1 MTEEHDEP
9 GPGEDGR
16 RGARFRRRG
25 GGGTESPLRGRL
37 PALVS
42 AGALL
47 LAIGTGVGYLAARS
61 GNDAGAAAEDTAA
74 AAPRTA
80 EGAGGEGSPIRTTG
94 APSQEPDSTRPDPAR
109 MTAAVTAA
117 RRVIPSVVSVTVL
130 RRERRVP
137 RSLFDFP
144 FPFGYERT
152 VEGLGSGFAMDDRGH
167 VLTNE
172 HVVRGAIR
180 VVVTDRR
187 GRTHEAEILGADELT
202 DIALLKIPA
211 DVVPAADVGT
221 SSDLMVGEPAI
232 AVGNPYG
239 FLFATVEATVTAGVV
254 SALGRDI
261 RSGRDRNALY
271 ANMIQTDASVNPGN
285 SGGPLVNA
293 LGEVIGVNA
302 SIVSPD
308 GGSGGSVGIGFAIP
322 IERALRV
329 ADELRKHGRIRRPWV
344 GTDLETMADSLGR
357 SRTVVRRVAPGS
369 PAEEAGLR
377 PGDVVRSLDGDPIRS
392 PLDWR
397 VKLLEA
403 GVGTRV
409 EVRYSRDGETRTA
422 TLSVQEVPSERA
434 ERVEVL
440 EGIELITVTPEVAAE
455 RELQVE
461 RGALVVSVE
470 ERVAYL
476 TGMRAGDV
484 LLSVNRRPVEGAED
498 AARLLRA
505 QRGGHVLVRLYR
517 QGATVTTT
525 FRLR

>member
-1 MTEEHDEP
+1 MREEHDEP
-9 GPGEDGR
+9 GPDVDDR

-25 GGGTESPLRGRL
+25 GGGTASPFRGRL

-47 LAIGTGVGYLAARS
+47 VAIGVGVGYVAARS
-61 GNDAGAAAEDTAA
+61 GDELGTAADA
-74 AAPRTA
+74 AAPTVPRTG
-80 EGAGGEGSPIRTTG
+80 EGANGGGDPTPTTASPPP
-94 APSQEPDSTRPDPAR
+94 APDSTRTAPAR

-144 FPFGYERT
+144 FGQERT
-152 VEGLGSGFAMDDRGH
+152 VEGLGSGFAIDDRGH

-172 HVVRGAIR
+172 HVVRGAVR

-211 DVVPAADVGT
+211 GVVPAAELGT

-239 FLFATVEATVTAGVV
+239 FLFATVDATVTAGVV

-308 GGSGGSVGIGFAIP
+308 GGGGGSVGIGFAIP
-322 IERALRV
+322 VERALRV

-344 GTDLETMADSLGR
+344 GTDLESTSDSLGR

-369 PAEEAGLR
+369 PAEEGGLR
-377 PGDVVRSLDGDPIRS
+377 PGDVVHSLDGDPIRS
-392 PLDWR
+392 PLEWR
-397 VKLLEA
+397 VRLLEA
-403 GVGTRV
+403 GVGARV

-422 TLSVQEVPSERA
+422 TLSVREVPSERA

-455 RELQVE
+455 RGLQVE
-461 RGALVVSVE
+461 RGALVVSIE

-498 AARLLRA
+498 AARLLRTR
-505 QRGGHVLVRLYR
+505 RGGYVLVRLYR
-517 QGATVTTT
+517 QGAIVTTT
-525 FRLR
+525 FRLG